1 MGNPVLDPWAVAS
14 RSILVSSLC
23 IPTTMHKKLVD
34 LSQES
39 DFDIYFYQYN
49 TIKKIHL
56 IKMKGKKEQNDHQ
69 AIHQPFTNV
78 FSGPRRYGSRS
89 WTEATKGRGPD
100 ISQIRDAIFV
110 FDPGSWDQGPRKV
123 THTDMHIYMCIYIYM
138 CMCMYIY
145 IIIYI
150 YIGTLWNNDQ
160 CLTLHSLTTEFSNLF
175 GKVTVTFAMGSRQP
189 SRPSSEGDG
198 LRSLGP
204 DLPVPSWSNEKITP
218 LSKKNIPKFNNEPLM
233 GFAKN
238 II

>member
-1 MGNPVLDPWAVAS
+1 
-14 RSILVSSLC
+14 
-23 IPTTMHKKLVD
+23 MHKKLVD

-78 FSGPRRYGSRS
+78 FPALGGMEAGHEPRLPRAGVRTSRRSATRSLYSILAVGIKGPGRS
-89 WTEATKGRGPD
+89 H
-100 ISQIRDAIFV
+100 IQIC
-110 FDPGSWDQGPRKV
+110 
-123 THTDMHIYMCIYIYM
+123 IYTCVYIYM

-145 IIIYI
+145 IYNYIYI

-204 DLPVPSWSNEKITP
+204 DLPVPS
-218 LSKKNIPKFNNEPLM
+218 
-233 GFAKN
+233 
-238 II
+238 

>member
-1 MGNPVLDPWAVAS
+1 MGNPWQSCEPWAVAS

-56 IKMKGKKEQNDHQ
+56 IKMKGKKEQIDHQ

-78 FSGPRRYGSRS
+78 FPALGGMEAGHEPRLPRAGVRTSRRS
-89 WTEATKGRGPD
+89 ATRSLYSILAVGIKG
-100 ISQIRDAIFV
+100 F
-110 FDPGSWDQGPRKV
+110 WKV

-145 IIIYI
+145 I
-150 YIGTLWNNDQ
+150 YIGTLRNNDQ

-189 SRPSSEGDG
+189 
-198 LRSLGP
+198 
-204 DLPVPSWSNEKITP
+204 
-218 LSKKNIPKFNNEPLM
+218 PK
-233 GFAKN
+233 
-238 II
+238 